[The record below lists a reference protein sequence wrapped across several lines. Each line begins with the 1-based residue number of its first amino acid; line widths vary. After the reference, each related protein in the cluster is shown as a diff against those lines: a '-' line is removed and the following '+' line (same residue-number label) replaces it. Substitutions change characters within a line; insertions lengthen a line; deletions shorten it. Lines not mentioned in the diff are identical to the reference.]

1 MKTLVKI
8 TGIIILL
15 AVNQHLTFATNNIPS
30 GTAVSIQ
37 LDRALSSNGTQ
48 AGTQFGGTVDFDVL
62 ADNKIIIPAG
72 TRVMG
77 QVISTTTAGRL
88 AGRADVTLKLTK
100 IQRGDE
106 YVDIASSALVVSAS
120 EGQGR
125 RTARNVAVGAGVG
138 AVYNG
143 GKGAGRGAATMGA
156 VSLLG
161 GDGNITIPQGYNLQF
176 ELIQNLEY

>member
-1 MKTLVKI
+1 MV
-8 TGIIILL
+8 
-15 AVNQHLTFATNNIPS
+15 QQLTIATNTIPP

-37 LDRALSSNGTQ
+37 LDRALSSHGTQ

-77 QVISTTTAGRL
+77 QVTSTTTAGRL
-88 AGRADVTLKLTK
+88 AGRADITVRLTK

-156 VSLLG
+156 ASLLG
-161 GDGNITIPQGYNLQF
+161 GDGNITIPKGYNLQF
-176 ELIQNLEY
+176 ELIQGLEY